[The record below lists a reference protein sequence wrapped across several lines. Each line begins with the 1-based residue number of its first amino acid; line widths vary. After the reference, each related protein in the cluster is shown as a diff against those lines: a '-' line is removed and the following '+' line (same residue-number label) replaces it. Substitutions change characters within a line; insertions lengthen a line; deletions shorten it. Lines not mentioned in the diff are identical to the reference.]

1 MSVVLPSI
9 IQQTKGW
16 LLGNES
22 LLASKLYR
30 LGAKLYIQQFCCGD
44 LKR

>member
-1 MSVVLPSI
+1 
-9 IQQTKGW
+9 
-16 LLGNES
+16 

-44 LKR
+44 LKRWLMTKGFKTNILLEFMTLTCL